1 MSLVEVLPNVQS
13 LSRQDKLRLIKLLA
27 GDLANEERDLI
38 PAGQSYPVWSPESAF
53 AAASTLMRVLEDE
66 RNQT

>member
-1 MSLVEVLPNVQS
+1 MSLVEVLPDVQP

-38 PAGQSYPVWSPESAF
+38 PTGPSYPIWSPESAF
-53 AAASTLMRVLEDE
+53 AAASTLMQALADDQ
-66 RNQT
+66 NQT